1 MPVGSSHDGEVHI
14 TDEHNIYVIAQNGEQ
29 IRITDI
35 FWISNEAAL
44 AGITTPLLKKIYLA
58 YAEGTLWRHS
68 GTAWVR
74 LSDYR
79 SRSTHTG
86 TQTVSTISDFA
97 LGVRGVRMQ
106 ALERDA
112 DFTADGSYNMSI
124 VRCYDGCS
132 EITLGTSIDGAYF
145 ELFNNAGTTI
155 TLVDVTVGPSSFDD
169 NELVAVRG
177 VKNVGWVAK
186 IIG

>member
-1 MPVGSSHDGEVHI
+1 M
-14 TDEHNIYVIAQNGEQ
+14 YVIAQNGEQ

-86 TQTVSTISDFA
+86 TQTSATISDFNDA
-97 LGVRGVRMQ
+97 VRLTKMQ
-106 ALERDA
+106 ALEEEA
-112 DFTADGSYNMSI
+112 DFLITSTYNMSVI
-124 VRCYDGCS
+124 RCYDACS
-132 EITLGTSIDGAYF
+132 EVDLNTALDGVYF
-145 ELFNNAGTTI
+145 ELFNDTGGTV
-155 TLVDVTVGPSSFDD
+155 TLVGAAVGPSSFGA

-177 VKNVGWVAK
+177 VRNVGWVAK